1 MKIIITI
8 LPTIEGGEVEEGEER
23 IIITGVIL
31 IQVATVIKVGRRRH
45 RQKGHDTTI
54 MIDRRWVVFRSEQY
68 EIHHTGPDL
77 ATCLLLCVERV
88 NSVYSF
94 YRINAYVYV
103 SSLFHSEYH
112 FEMLALQSYF
122 VEKNC

>member
-8 LPTIEGGEVEEGEER
+8 LPTIGGEVEEGEER
-23 IIITGVIL
+23 IIITGIIL
-31 IQVATVIKVGRRRH
+31 IQVATVIKVGRRRRH

-54 MIDRRWVVFRSEQY
+54 MIDRRWIVFRSEQY
-68 EIHHTGPDL
+68 EIHHTVPDL